1 MAINVERFQ
10 FEQGDPMLPLA
21 ALAHLLPAP
30 VTEPSQ
36 RPLQSNPALG
46 HVSLAII
53 SLIYVL
59 LSVWQS

>member
-1 MAINVERFQ
+1 
-10 FEQGDPMLPLA
+10 MLPLA

>member
-1 MAINVERFQ
+1 
-10 FEQGDPMLPLA
+10 MLPLA

-30 VTEPSQ
+30 ATEPSH
-36 RPLQSNPALG
+36 LQSSPVLG

-53 SLIYVL
+53 GLIYVL